1 MKEKLNVAGWVML
14 ICGVILSIYLA
25 YSLGTYVDFTYGS
38 HVYYERNWV
47 ITIAYFVGGCIG
59 SYITSLIFWGM
70 AEILDALDAARR
82 DREDRNSAVKDEL
95 KKLKETID
103 IIQNNTKPEEKAE

>member
-1 MKEKLNVAGWVML
+1 M
-14 ICGVILSIYLA
+14 I
-25 YSLGTYVDFTYGS
+25 
-38 HVYYERNWV
+38 
-47 ITIAYFVGGCIG
+47 
-59 SYITSLIFWGM
+59 SLIFWGM